1 MNGIRLIVR
10 QLSNRLS
17 GHSGSSPHASA
28 GPPPAERRLVVALR
42 LVGTLIILFA
52 ASLPAAAQMRTEL
65 IEHNTHH
72 QLFRYPFG
80 AAPTGQEV
88 RLRLRVGIGDA
99 QAVTVSFWDH
109 ARQIRTTKEMELVG
123 RSPDGSY
130 DYWETVLH
138 SDTPTVIWYHFV
150 IRGADETVYYGDPGQ
165 DGGVGRAVARNPDD
179 FQLTIYDRDFRTPAW
194 KRNAITYQI
203 FLDRFYDGDPTNNRA
218 ADERGFRGGAP
229 LEHRAWGQP
238 PDNPREL
245 GVNPAYDG
253 DGVWNND
260 FFGGDL
266 AGVIARLDY
275 LAALGVGAIY
285 FNPIFEAAS
294 NHKFDHGDYENIDRA
309 FGDNALF
316 TELARQARERGL
328 HLILDASFNHVGD
341 DSRYFDRY
349 DRWPNDI
356 GAYEYWSAVFNL
368 MAAEGLSQAAAE
380 ERAQAE
386 FIAQGLSDF
395 TFTDWFTI
403 ENRRVGIGTGLYGG
417 ERFDYEGWWGL
428 ESMPVIRAPGGSEL
442 NLTSFADY
450 IIRDENSIARRW
462 ITYGSSGWRLD
473 VSPEVAHDFWA
484 EFRTAIRN
492 ISFPHGKPIMIA
504 ENWHDATLDLLGATF
519 DSTMNYRFR
528 DAVLEFV
535 LQGNADLFD
544 RTLTEIYEDYPHEA
558 FYALMNLIESHDT
571 ERILKTFGDIETDTF
586 ADRERVAGMSQT
598 EIVAANALAQ
608 ARLKMTAI
616 FKLGYPGSPTIY
628 YGTEVGLTGHRD
640 PDSRRTFPWERVTED
655 NALLNHYRTLAAI
668 RNAHPVLRTGD
679 LITLHAAGETYAI
692 GRRLLGARD
701 ALGHS
706 EYTINHHAGESVTI
720 ADHNA
725 LAIVAVNRT
734 GEEGLRLDLSGFV
747 RDGAVFIDLL
757 NNDQEY
763 VVTDGGITL
772 EIPPLWGAILVA
784 RHGPQDLLPPAPPT
798 GLVAGS
804 YDRRVELSWEP
815 VADAASYNVYR
826 TTIIGGHYELI
837 ATGLTAPRF
846 TDTAV
851 ENLQRYFYT
860 VTALDAA
867 GNVSAKAV
875 HAAAVPSIPV
885 DRATLRP
892 FALHGGEH
900 TIGVGNEI
908 ERLVAAVYA
917 AGVTELPGRGEGLVA
932 QFGFGQDPD
941 PTTWTWVPADYL
953 GDEGGADLY
962 TGGFIPDQ
970 IGDWFVSLRFSTN
983 GGISWTVA
991 TYPDTTRPRFTVIP
1005 TADLTPPPAATLAP
1019 ARLLHRLDATS
1030 FVVLQ
1035 WELPD
1040 REGVDHLQVLRR
1052 SGDRPWELLGEALE
1066 RARLPA
1072 DATSFTDRAV
1082 AHGQEYR
1089 YQVIAVDSSFNRA
1102 PSNVIA
1108 VTPGALPFTR
1118 LSPLF
1123 SPLGEVSP
1131 TIDGTTEPGEWEAAT
1146 SFAAEG
1152 LIEAAFIGY
1161 DTHHLYLRADT
1172 TLPPTELIGEDY
1184 RLVLYIGFY
1193 TGAEPGTPI
1202 NARARFAGAELGFP
1216 LTQLVQARFDHLRPD
1231 GRGNVFR
1238 FVANGMEGWTL
1249 DNQIRLQPQRI
1260 VRVGDTIEVQIPFAE
1275 LELDRTEELTIWMR
1289 IAMEK
1294 EGEARGTAPLQPL
1307 LARIPA
1313 LVGGEVIATFTDP
1326 AGDDHGLGTLVY
1338 PTAGVFAEE
1347 GLFDLLS
1354 YNIFDQGENWL
1365 LAFEFA
1371 ALPNPWGGPLG
1382 FSHPIINLYL
1392 DTKPGGLTEAHPD
1405 GAAMQI
1411 QLHPD
1416 HPWDFFVKVA
1426 GWPEYGRHLFTADGE
1441 MHLIDVSADPAK
1453 RLVLVRIPK
1462 NVLPEIRGAHYVLVA
1477 SQDGFGPNHIRP
1489 VARTAGEWVGGGSP
1503 APTVAPLVYDYLAP
1517 EGYTQQEILSGFNVE
1532 ARTFAVL
1539 VPIIME
1545 R

>member
-1 MNGIRLIVR
+1 MNRIRLIFR
-10 QLSNRLS
+10 QISKRPLSRF
-17 GHSGSSPHASA
+17 GSSPHTSA
-28 GPPPAERRLVVALR
+28 DAPLSERRRLIVALR
-42 LVGTLIILFA
+42 LISALIMFLA
-52 ASLPAAAQMRTEL
+52 AGLPAAAQIRTEL
-65 IEHNTHH
+65 IEHNTHC

-88 RLRLRVGIGDA
+88 RLRLRVGSGDA
-99 QAVTVSFWDH
+99 QAVTVSYWDH
-109 ARQIRTTKEMELVG
+109 ARQIRKTQGMELAG
-123 RSPDGSY
+123 RSPDGGY
-130 DYWETVLH
+130 DYWEAVLR
-138 SDTPTVIWYHFV
+138 SDTPTVLWYHFV
-150 IRGADETVYYGDPGQ
+150 IAGADETVYYGDPGQ
-165 DGGVGRAVARNPDD
+165 DGGAGRAVARNPED
-179 FQLTIYDRDFRTPAW
+179 FQLTIYDRDFRTPDW

-203 FLDRFYDGDPTNNRA
+203 FLDRFYDGDPTNNHA

-229 LEHRAWGQP
+229 LEHRQWGQL

-245 GVNPAYDG
+245 GANPAYDG

-275 LAALGVGAIY
+275 LAELGVGAIY

-294 NHKFDHGDYENIDRA
+294 NHKFDHGDYEKIDRA

-316 TELARQARERGL
+316 KELARQARERGI

-349 DRWPNDI
+349 GRWPNDI

-368 MAAEGLSQAAAE
+368 MAAEGLSQTAAE
-380 ERAQAE
+380 ERVRAE
-386 FIAQGLSDF
+386 FIAQGLTDF

-403 ENRRVGIGTGLYGG
+403 ENRRVGVGTALYGG
-417 ERFDYEGWWGL
+417 ERFEYEGWWGL

-450 IIRDENSIARRW
+450 IIRAEDAIARRW

-484 EFRTAIRN
+484 EFRTYLRN
-492 ISFPHGKPIMIA
+492 IPFPHGMPIMIA
-504 ENWHDATLDLLGATF
+504 ENWHDATLDLLGTTF

-535 LQGNADLFD
+535 LQGNADVFD
-544 RTLTEIYEDYPHEA
+544 RALTEIYEDYPREA
-558 FYALMNLIESHDT
+558 FYAMMNLIESHDT
-571 ERILKTFGDIETDTF
+571 ERILKTFGDVETDTF
-586 ADRERVAGMSQT
+586 ADRERAAGMSPA
-598 EIVAANALAQ
+598 EIAAANALAQ

-655 NALLNHYRTLAAI
+655 NALLAHYRTLAAI
-668 RNAHPVLRTGD
+668 RNDHPVLRTGD
-679 LITLHAAGETYAI
+679 LVTLHVTDDTYAI
-692 GRRLLGARD
+692 GRRLLGERD
-701 ALGHS
+701 ALDHS
-706 EYTINHHAGESVTI
+706 EYTINHHTGETVTI

-725 LAIVAVNRT
+725 LAIVAVSRS
-734 GEEGLRLDLSGFV
+734 GEAQLRLDLSGFA
-747 RDGAVFIDLL
+747 RDGAVFVDLL
-757 NNDQEY
+757 NNDREY
-763 VVTDGGITL
+763 VVTGGGITL
-772 EIPPLWGAILVA
+772 AIPRLWGAILVA
-784 RHGPQDLLPPAPPT
+784 RHGPQDLLPPAPPR
-798 GLVAGS
+798 GLVADS
-804 YDRRVELSWEP
+804 HDRRVELSWEP

-851 ENLQRYFYT
+851 ENLRRYFYT

-867 GNVSAKAV
+867 GNESAKAV

-900 TIGVGNEI
+900 TIGVGKEI

-917 AGVTELPGRGEGLVA
+917 AGVTDAPGQGAGIIA
-932 QFGFGQDPD
+932 HFGFGQDPE
-941 PTTWTWVPADYL
+941 PTTWTWAPADYL

-962 TGGFIPDQ
+962 AGVFIPDQ

-983 GGISWTVA
+983 GGLSWTVA
-991 TYPDTTRPRFTVIP
+991 TYPDGTRPQFTVVP
-1005 TADLTPPPAATLAP
+1005 TDDLTPPAAATLAA

-1035 WELPD
+1035 WELPE
-1040 REGVDHLQVLRR
+1040 REDVDHLQLLRQ
-1052 SGDRPWELLGEALE
+1052 SGDRPWQE

-1072 DATSFTDRAV
+1072 DATSFTDQAV

-1089 YQVIAVDSSFNRA
+1089 YHMIAVDRSFNRA
-1102 PSNVIA
+1102 HSNVVV
-1108 VTPGALPFTR
+1108 VTPDALVLRR

-1131 TIDGTTEPGEWEAAT
+1131 TIDGVAQPGEWEAAAGLT
-1146 SFAAEG
+1146 GDG
-1152 LIEAAFIGY
+1152 LITSAFIGY

-1238 FVANGMEGWTL
+1238 FVADGMEGWTL
-1249 DNQIRLQPQRI
+1249 DNQIRLQPQRV
-1260 VRVGDTIEVQIPFAE
+1260 VRVSDTIEVQIPFAE
-1275 LELDRTEELTIWMR
+1275 LGLDRTEELTVWLR
-1289 IAMEK
+1289 IAVEK
-1294 EGEARGTAPLQPL
+1294 AGELMGSAPPQPL
-1307 LARIPA
+1307 MARMPS

-1338 PTAGVFAEE
+1338 PTAGVFTEE
-1347 GLFDLLS
+1347 GLFDLLT
-1354 YNIFDQGENWL
+1354 YTIFDQGESWL

-1411 QLHPD
+1411 RLHPD
-1416 HPWDFFVKVA
+1416 HPWDFFAKVA

-1441 MHLIDVSADPAK
+1441 LHLIDVSADPAK

-1462 NVLPEIRGAHYVLVA
+1462 AVVPEIRGAHYVMVA

-1517 EGYTQQEILSGFNVE
+1517 EGYTQQNILSGFDVE

-1539 VPIIME
+1539 VPIIVE